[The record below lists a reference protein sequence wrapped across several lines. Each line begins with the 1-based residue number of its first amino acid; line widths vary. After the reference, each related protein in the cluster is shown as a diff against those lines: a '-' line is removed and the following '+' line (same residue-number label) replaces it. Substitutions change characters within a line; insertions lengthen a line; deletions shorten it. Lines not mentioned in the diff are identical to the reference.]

1 MKTEWRDGNRL
12 RLLANGEQYFPRV
25 FEAIRRAKESVL
37 LETFIFS
44 KMRLANRYRKL
55 SWMRLHAE

>member
-25 FEAIRRAKESVL
+25 FEAIRRAKRACCWKL
-37 LETFIFS
+37 LFF
-44 KMRLANRYRKL
+44 
-55 SWMRLHAE
+55 